1 MVADVLITLQNTV
14 RFFFASK
21 PLPGSGHTPWG
32 KPCPWETNRGS
43 TPWDNHGGNP
53 VHGRQDRHTPSRRRD
68 RSNGPTDE
76 QHRLARDTH
85 IPSEHLFYT
94 TTYTRHPRSSKTPE
108 RQRTVNTRARPEAV
122 YIPLQ
127 MHAVFCQLRKNKV
140 TLCLYGE
147 ETVRDGER
155 R

>member
-32 KPCPWETNRGS
+32 KPCPWETNRKHSMGHH
-43 TPWDNHGGNP
+43 HGGNP

-76 QHRLARDTH
+76 QHRLARDTP
-85 IPSEHLFYT
+85 IPSDHLFYT
-94 TTYTRHPRSSKTPE
+94 TTYTRPARHRSGNEPS
-108 RQRTVNTRARPEAV
+108 TRALDR
-122 YIPLQ
+122 
-127 MHAVFCQLRKNKV
+127 R
-140 TLCLYGE
+140 LY
-147 ETVRDGER
+147 TYPYSCMLSSVNYAKPK
-155 R
+155 